1 MSGWFNINSIVNLQR
16 NLINDISGNTSD
28 GSRRAINSIAGNL
41 TVLNNNI
48 STSSVDSTLTY
59 QNDVNNILE
68 REKER
73 LDERKMA
80 IDQAEQSQKRIIDLT
95 TSATLRNKALNQMYM
110 LFAISLIIY
119 LGIRLLSSFIPDFI
133 ASILTTIL
141 VAVTLIFLISMYYDY
156 NRRNNMNYNMID
168 LGEPS
173 ALEGGSKTS
182 SEPKSGTNLLS
193 SRFGGC
199 FKESCCPVGSTFNEK
214 YSICIP
220 DKPPYKVNADL
231 NYGDFKYFFNT
242 KEWKNPAT
250 CGINGEIYSFEELGC
265 VGNTIAGNSRSGFT
279 TMSTTYD
286 NIKPNGPTEVTDY
299 YLYK

>member
-1 MSGWFNINSIVNLQR
+1 MSGWFNINSIVDLQR
-16 NLINDISGNTSD
+16 SLINDISGNTSD
-28 GSRRAINSIAGNL
+28 ASRRAINSISGNL

-48 STSSVDSTLTY
+48 SSSSVDSTLTY
-59 QNDVNNILE
+59 QKEVNNILE
-68 REKER
+68 REKNR
-73 LDERKMA
+73 LDERKQA
-80 IDQAEQSQKRIIDLT
+80 IDQAELSQKRIVDLT

-110 LFAISLIIY
+110 LFAVSLIVY
-119 LGIRLLSSFIPDFI
+119 LGIRLLSTFIPDFI

-141 VAVTLIFLISMYYDY
+141 VSITLIFLISMYYDY
-156 NRRNNMNYNMID
+156 NRRNNMNYNMIN

-182 SEPKSGTNLLS
+182 EPKSGANLLS

-199 FKESCCPVGSTFNEK
+199 FKESCCPVGTTFNEK
-214 YSICIP
+214 YSICVP
-220 DKPPYKVNADL
+220 NDPPYKLNADS
-231 NYGDFKYFFNT
+231 NYATYEYFFDT

-250 CGINGEIYSFEELGC
+250 ACTGAQKYSFEDLGC
-265 VGNTIAGNSRSGFT
+265 IGNTIAGNSVSAFT

>member
-16 NLINDISGNTSD
+16 NLINDISWSSTSTT
-28 GSRRAINSIAGNL
+28 AINNIAGNL
-41 TVLNNNI
+41 AVLNNSI
-48 STSSVDSTLTY
+48 SNTNVDSTLTY
-59 QNDVNNILE
+59 QNDVNKILE
-68 REKER
+68 REKNR
-73 LDERKMA
+73 LNERKQA
-80 IDQAEQSQKRIIDLT
+80 IDEAEQSQKRIIDLT

-133 ASILTTIL
+133 TTILTTIL

-173 ALEGGSKTS
+173 SLGGGSNTS
-182 SEPKSGTNLLS
+182 SEPKSGANLLS

-199 FKESCCPVGSTFNEK
+199 VKESCCPTGSTFNEK

-220 DKPPYKVNADL
+220 DTPPFISNAPARYS
-231 NYGDFKYFFNT
+231 NFKYFFDT
-242 KEWKNPAT
+242 KDWRDPSNCTAGKT
-250 CGINGEIYSFEELGC
+250 YSFDELGC
-265 VGNTIAGNSRSGFT
+265 VDPAVSPFT